1 MKKIVIVV
9 IGIILALVTVFA
21 APKVSHLYDAPPKA
35 EDNEI
40 KVNIRFDVDED
51 IGLFLINYEVN
62 GNEGPMDIMQL

>member
-21 APKVSHLYDAPPKA
+21 APKVSHLYDAAPKA

-40 KVNIRFDVDED
+40 KVNIRFDAVP
-51 IGLFLINYEVN
+51 FAFRYATCS
-62 GNEGPMDIMQL
+62 